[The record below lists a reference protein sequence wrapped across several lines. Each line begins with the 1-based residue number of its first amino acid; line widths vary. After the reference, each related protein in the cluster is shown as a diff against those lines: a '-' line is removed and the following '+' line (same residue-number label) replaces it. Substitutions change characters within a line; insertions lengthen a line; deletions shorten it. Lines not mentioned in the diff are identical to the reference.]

1 MTLTEVVLILEAAA
15 IILLTVTM
23 WRMNNDLTELADEI
37 DALKG
42 GNENDGN

>member
-1 MTLTEVVLILEAAA
+1 MTIHEVVLILCAAA
-15 IILLTVTM
+15 IILLTITM

-42 GNENDGN
+42 EGDDGN